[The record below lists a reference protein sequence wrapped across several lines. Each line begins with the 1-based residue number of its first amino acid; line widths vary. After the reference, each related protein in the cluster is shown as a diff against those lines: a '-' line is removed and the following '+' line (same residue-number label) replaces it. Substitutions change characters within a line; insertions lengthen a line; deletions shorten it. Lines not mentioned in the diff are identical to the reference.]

1 MQDAANDSIEL
12 PRLRRISSSSS
23 PSSPTRVNSRAA
35 KADALANDGFESP
48 TQVDASVGAAELL
61 AVMEREI
68 VTKALHLLM
77 RLYRPKSSDED
88 MHSCLLVSAQL
99 RLHM

>member
-1 MQDAANDSIEL
+1 
-12 PRLRRISSSSS
+12 
-23 PSSPTRVNSRAA
+23 
-35 KADALANDGFESP
+35 
-48 TQVDASVGAAELL
+48 LL